1 MCADA
6 DRTWFPQLTV
16 CYPTMV
22 EESARAE
29 YARLHEKRPWHDGS
43 FSKWSEEPSATFR
56 FHFQHGTHI
65 WAADTDHELGGDFL
79 RSEGRPALDSSDH
92 N

>member
-1 MCADA
+1 
-6 DRTWFPQLTV
+6 
-16 CYPTMV
+16 MV

-56 FHFQHGTHI
+56 FHFQHGTTI
-65 WAADTDHELGGDFL
+65 WVAETDLGHGGDFL
-79 RSEGRPALDSSDH
+79 SSRSQQRE
-92 N
+92 NE